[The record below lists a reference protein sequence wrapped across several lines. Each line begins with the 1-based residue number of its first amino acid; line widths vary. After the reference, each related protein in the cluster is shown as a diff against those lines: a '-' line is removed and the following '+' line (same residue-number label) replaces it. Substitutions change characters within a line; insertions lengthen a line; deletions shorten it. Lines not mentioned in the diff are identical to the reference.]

1 LQKCL
6 YTCRNNELISD
17 MIMNFAYVEVR
28 NIKKYT
34 FSCTY
39 CIVSFQIFEDDSLS
53 KLICLSC
60 IEKLIA
66 TYDFKDLIVN
76 SDTQLRLQN
85 DMFEKPD
92 DEMQGSC
99 SVSQPDEESNF
110 EFQCQP
116 ATFIKCEEKENDS
129 GVNKK
134 EDDVLNQKNVDVI
147 NDKSKK
153 LKGRSKMFKCD
164 QCQKTFKNRYSL
176 ISHKAIHTGSF
187 PHSCDV
193 CNKGFPTN
201 WAMNVHRRVHFEE
214 RPFQCENCD
223 KSFKYG
229 N

>member
-1 LQKCL
+1 MTLCRMCL
-6 YTCRNNELISD
+6 FKVEPSNCKNVFTHGRNNELISD
-17 MIMNFAYVEVR
+17 MIMNFAYVE
-28 NIKKYT
+28 
-34 FSCTY
+34 
-39 CIVSFQIFEDDSLS
+39 IFEDDSLS

-92 DEMQGSC
+92 DEMQESC

-116 ATFIKCEEKENDS
+116 ATFIKCEEKENDN

-134 EDDVLNQKNVDVI
+134 EEDVLNQKNVDVI